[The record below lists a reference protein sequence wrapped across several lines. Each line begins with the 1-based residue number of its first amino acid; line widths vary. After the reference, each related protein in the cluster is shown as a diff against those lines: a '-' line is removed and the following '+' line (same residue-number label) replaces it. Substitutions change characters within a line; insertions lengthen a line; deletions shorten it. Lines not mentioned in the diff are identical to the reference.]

1 LEHVEINTRENNQAI
16 RDDQGRSLRKQSFEW
31 FEEGDDWQQ
40 TAKKPATIRRYYH
53 QWSRLPENFDLR
65 YAAMKKYI
73 RDPIRRIRFME
84 ETASIL
90 HISTSA
96 VDQVLK
102 RPWGLR
108 SIMLGRQG
116 LLKIA
121 LNETEKQNTRSEREW
136 AAFLKFRELQV
147 KSHMTMEELIHKIN
161 IVAMFFE
168 KSHDAEDGTQLL

>member
-1 LEHVEINTRENNQAI
+1 
-16 RDDQGRSLRKQSFEW
+16 
-31 FEEGDDWQQ
+31 
-40 TAKKPATIRRYYH
+40 
-53 QWSRLPENFDLR
+53 
-65 YAAMKKYI
+65 
-73 RDPIRRIRFME
+73 
-84 ETASIL
+84 
-90 HISTSA
+90 
-96 VDQVLK
+96 
-102 RPWGLR
+102 
-108 SIMLGRQG
+108 MLGRQG